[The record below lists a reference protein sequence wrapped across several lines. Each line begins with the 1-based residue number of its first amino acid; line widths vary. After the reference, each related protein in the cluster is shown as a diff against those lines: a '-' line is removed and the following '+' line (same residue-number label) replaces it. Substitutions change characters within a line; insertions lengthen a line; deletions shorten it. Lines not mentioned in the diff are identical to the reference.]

1 VACRPQNK
9 LVASACE
16 ERLCLYEKSTYLILH
31 DCCIAQLMA
40 GPFRASISMSENAQ
54 DVLGA
59 MMLLALLLTIFGS
72 GFAINW

>member
-1 VACRPQNK
+1 
-9 LVASACE
+9 
-16 ERLCLYEKSTYLILH
+16 
-31 DCCIAQLMA
+31 MA